1 MMGFQF
7 EKFRAY
13 PQTVKLAVIFLVAG
27 WGMHFLFI
35 RSYFPEFS
43 LSTIY
48 KQVGVGFL
56 ICLFV
61 ALINRWARM
70 MCIFFNIVL
79 IAYYLWFCSFFFNSQ
94 TNYYQDRGYLL
105 FGAVCLGSFIA
116 ATYFLLTRECNQFF
130 KAYGR
135 AEKDE
140 T

>member
-1 MMGFQF
+1 MALQF
-7 EKFRAY
+7 EKFSAY
-13 PQTVKLAVIFLVAG
+13 PRAVKLAIACLVAG
-27 WGMHFLFI
+27 WAGHFLFI
-35 RSYFPEFS
+35 RSYFPGLS

-48 KQVGVGFL
+48 KQVGIGFL

-94 TNYYQDRGYLL
+94 SNYYQHGGYLL
-105 FGAVCLGSFIA
+105 FAAACLGSFVA

-135 AEKDE
+135 TPKDE
-140 T
+140 A